1 MLKVAQHTADLEAA
15 GRVGRAGEVR
25 WGWAGCC
32 GGRAKKLKV
41 YSASNRE
48 LPKVLRGT
56 AK

>member
-1 MLKVAQHTADLEAA
+1 MAESTADPEAA

-25 WGWAGCC
+25 WGWAGRRE
-32 GGRAKKLKV
+32 GRAKKLKV

-56 AK
+56 AN